1 MYVVCLEWN
10 LFFKKTGFCQNI
22 FQWKLVIKETIPSI
36 TTKSNI
42 AMKQQQ
48 EQLTAYT
55 LAGIFTLSLRL
66 IVGWTYFSAF
76 WRRLVLE
83 NKLIPDSAGYIGEK
97 FNHFLPNSLGIKPI
111 IEYLVSTPD
120 LLWWAMVIFTI
131 VEGIV
136 GLLYMFGFF
145 TRLMSIGVFSLA
157 FGILLGSGWL
167 GTTCL
172 DEWQI
177 GILGVSAGFT
187 IFLSGGGKY
196 SLDYLLQSKL
206 PKNKW
211 LVWITSG
218 ELPLSIKRVN
228 KVAISGAVVLFILAL
243 YTNQVFHNGVWGP
256 LHNKSVKP
264 KIELTD
270 AKIDNG
276 TLSFKV
282 YRVEGVDVY
291 GSFLIGITLK
301 EANGKVVIQKDGEE
315 LAQFPL
321 TNIRND
327 YVAKVSPGKH
337 SLIIPLGSKAT
348 LTIRDNALKNLP
360 EGQYELILTDISG
373 ITWKQN
379 IAIH

>member
-1 MYVVCLEWN
+1 ML
-10 LFFKKTGFCQNI
+10 T
-22 FQWKLVIKETIPSI
+22 
-36 TTKSNI
+36 
-42 AMKQQQ
+42 QQQ
-48 EQLTAYT
+48 EPSKAYV

-76 WRRLVLE
+76 WRRLVVE
-83 NKLIPDSAGYIGEK
+83 NKLIPDATGYIGEK
-97 FNHFLPNSLGIKPI
+97 FNHFLPNSIGIKPI

-120 LLWWAMVIFTI
+120 LLWWAMVIFTL

-136 GLLYMFGFF
+136 GLLYMLGFF

-196 SLDYLLQSKL
+196 SLDYLLLPKL
-206 PKNKW
+206 SKNKW
-211 LVWITSG
+211 LVWLTSG
-218 ELPLSIKRVN
+218 ELPLSIKQFS
-228 KVAISGAVVLFILAL
+228 KVAISGAVLLFILTL
-243 YTNQVFHNGVWGP
+243 YTNQVFHNGIWGP

-264 KIELTD
+264 ELKISN
-270 AKIDNG
+270 AKIQEDIL
-276 TLSFKV
+276 TFKV
-282 YRVEGVDVY
+282 YRIEGADVY

-301 EANGKVVIQKDGEE
+301 DENGKTILQKNGEE
-315 LAQFPL
+315 LARFPL
-321 TNIRND
+321 TRIKND
-327 YVAKVSPGKH
+327 YVAKVAPGKH

-348 LTIRDNALKNLP
+348 LTIRSDVFMDLP
-360 EGQYELILTDISG
+360 KSDYELILTDISG
-373 ITWKQN
+373 ITWKEKITVN
-379 IAIH
+379 

>member
-1 MYVVCLEWN
+1 
-10 LFFKKTGFCQNI
+10 
-22 FQWKLVIKETIPSI
+22 
-36 TTKSNI
+36 
-42 AMKQQQ
+42 MKQQQ

-55 LAGIFTLSLRL
+55 LVGIFTLSLRL

-76 WRRLVLE
+76 WRRLILE
-83 NKLIPDSAGYIGEK
+83 NKLIPDSGGYIGEK
-97 FNHFLPNSLGIKPI
+97 FNHFLPNSLGIKSV

-131 VEGIV
+131 VEGVV

-218 ELPLSIKRVN
+218 ELPLSIKQLS
-228 KVAISGAVVLFILAL
+228 KVVISGAVILFILAL

-264 KIELTD
+264 KIEISN
-270 AKIDNG
+270 ANIDNG
-276 TLSFKV
+276 NLSFKV
-282 YRVEGVDVY
+282 YRVEGADVY

-301 EANGKVVIQKDGEE
+301 DVSGKVLLQKDGEE

-321 TNIRND
+321 IDIKND
-327 YVAKVSPGKH
+327 YVAKVAPGEH
-337 SLIIPLGSKAT
+337 SLIIPLGSKAI
-348 LTIRDNALKNLP
+348 LTIRNDALKSLP
-360 EGQYELILTDISG
+360 NGTYELILTDVSG

-379 IAIH
+379 IVID

>member
-1 MYVVCLEWN
+1 ML
-10 LFFKKTGFCQNI
+10 T
-22 FQWKLVIKETIPSI
+22 
-36 TTKSNI
+36 
-42 AMKQQQ
+42 QQQ
-48 EQLTAYT
+48 EPSKAYV

-83 NKLIPDSAGYIGEK
+83 NKLIPDATGYIGEK
-97 FNHFLPNSLGIKPI
+97 FNHFLPNSIGIKPI

-120 LLWWAMVIFTI
+120 LLWWAMVIFTL

-136 GLLYMFGFF
+136 GLLYMLGFF

-196 SLDYLLQSKL
+196 SLDYLLL
-206 PKNKW
+206 PKLSKNKC
-211 LVWITSG
+211 LVWLTSG
-218 ELPLSIKRVN
+218 ELPLSIKQFS
-228 KVAISGAVVLFILAL
+228 KVAISGAVLLFILTL
-243 YTNQVFHNGVWGP
+243 YTNQVFHNGIWGP

-264 KIELTD
+264 ELKISN
-270 AKIDNG
+270 AKIQEDIL
-276 TLSFKV
+276 TFKV
-282 YRVEGVDVY
+282 YRIEGADVY

-301 EANGKVVIQKDGEE
+301 DENGKTILQKNGEE
-315 LAQFPL
+315 LARFPL
-321 TNIRND
+321 TRIKND
-327 YVAKVSPGKH
+327 YVAKVAPGKH

-348 LTIRDNALKNLP
+348 LTIRSDVFMDLP
-360 EGQYELILTDISG
+360 KSDYELILTDISG
-373 ITWKQN
+373 ITWKEKITVN
-379 IAIH
+379 

>member
-1 MYVVCLEWN
+1 ML
-10 LFFKKTGFCQNI
+10 T
-22 FQWKLVIKETIPSI
+22 
-36 TTKSNI
+36 
-42 AMKQQQ
+42 QQQ
-48 EQLTAYT
+48 EPSKAYV

-66 IVGWTYFSAF
+66 IVSWTYFSAF

-83 NKLIPDSAGYIGEK
+83 NKLIPDATGYIGEK
-97 FNHFLPNSLGIKPI
+97 FNHFLPNSIGIKPI

-120 LLWWAMVIFTI
+120 LLWWAMVIFTL

-136 GLLYMFGFF
+136 GLLYMLGFF

-196 SLDYLLQSKL
+196 SLDYLLLPKL
-206 PKNKW
+206 SKNKW
-211 LVWITSG
+211 LVWLTSG
-218 ELPLSIKRVN
+218 ELPLSIKQFS
-228 KVAISGAVVLFILAL
+228 KVAISGAVLLFILTL
-243 YTNQVFHNGVWGP
+243 YTNQVFHNGIWGP

-264 KIELTD
+264 ELKISN
-270 AKIDNG
+270 AKIQEDIL
-276 TLSFKV
+276 TFKV
-282 YRVEGVDVY
+282 YRIEGADVY

-301 EANGKVVIQKDGEE
+301 DENGKTILQKNGEE
-315 LAQFPL
+315 LARFPL
-321 TNIRND
+321 TRIKND
-327 YVAKVSPGKH
+327 YVAKVAPGKH

-348 LTIRDNALKNLP
+348 LTIRSDVFMDLP
-360 EGQYELILTDISG
+360 KSDYELILTDISG
-373 ITWKQN
+373 ITWKEKITVN
-379 IAIH
+379 

>member
-1 MYVVCLEWN
+1 ML
-10 LFFKKTGFCQNI
+10 T
-22 FQWKLVIKETIPSI
+22 
-36 TTKSNI
+36 
-42 AMKQQQ
+42 QQQ
-48 EQLTAYT
+48 EPSKAYV

-83 NKLIPDSAGYIGEK
+83 NKLIPDATGYIGEK
-97 FNHFLPNSLGIKPI
+97 FNHFLPNSIGIKPI

-120 LLWWAMVIFTI
+120 LLWWAMVIFTL

-136 GLLYMFGFF
+136 GLLYMLGFF

-196 SLDYLLQSKL
+196 SLDYLLLPKL
-206 PKNKW
+206 SKNKW
-211 LVWITSG
+211 LVWLTSG
-218 ELPLSIKRVN
+218 ELPLSIKQFS
-228 KVAISGAVVLFILAL
+228 KVAISGAVLLFILTL

-264 KIELTD
+264 ELEISN
-270 AKIDNG
+270 AKIQEDIL
-276 TLSFKV
+276 TFKV
-282 YRVEGVDVY
+282 YRIEGADVY

-301 EANGKVVIQKDGEE
+301 DENGKTILQKNGEE
-315 LAQFPL
+315 LARFPL
-321 TNIRND
+321 TRIKND
-327 YVAKVSPGKH
+327 YVAKVAPGKH

-348 LTIRDNALKNLP
+348 LTIRSDVFMDLP
-360 EGQYELILTDISG
+360 KSDYELILTDISG
-373 ITWKQN
+373 ITWKEKITVN
-379 IAIH
+379 

>member
-1 MYVVCLEWN
+1 ML
-10 LFFKKTGFCQNI
+10 T
-22 FQWKLVIKETIPSI
+22 
-36 TTKSNI
+36 
-42 AMKQQQ
+42 QQQ
-48 EQLTAYT
+48 EPSKAYV

-83 NKLIPDSAGYIGEK
+83 NKLIPDATGYIGEK
-97 FNHFLPNSLGIKPI
+97 FNHFLPNSIGIKPI

-120 LLWWAMVIFTI
+120 LLWWAMVIFTL

-136 GLLYMFGFF
+136 GLLYMLGFF

-177 GILGVSAGFT
+177 GILGVSAGFN

-196 SLDYLLQSKL
+196 SLDYLLLPKL
-206 PKNKW
+206 SKNKW
-211 LVWITSG
+211 LVWLTSG
-218 ELPLSIKRVN
+218 ELPLSIKQFS
-228 KVAISGAVVLFILAL
+228 KVAISGAVLLFILTL
-243 YTNQVFHNGVWGP
+243 YTNQVFHNGIWGP

-264 KIELTD
+264 ELKISN
-270 AKIDNG
+270 AKIQEDIL
-276 TLSFKV
+276 TFKV
-282 YRVEGVDVY
+282 YRIEGADVY

-301 EANGKVVIQKDGEE
+301 DENGKTILQKNGEE
-315 LAQFPL
+315 LARFPL
-321 TNIRND
+321 TRIKND
-327 YVAKVSPGKH
+327 YVAKVAPGKH

-348 LTIRDNALKNLP
+348 LTIRSDVFMDLP
-360 EGQYELILTDISG
+360 KSDYELILTDISG
-373 ITWKQN
+373 ITWKEKITVN
-379 IAIH
+379 

>member
-1 MYVVCLEWN
+1 
-10 LFFKKTGFCQNI
+10 
-22 FQWKLVIKETIPSI
+22 
-36 TTKSNI
+36 
-42 AMKQQQ
+42 MKQQQ
-48 EQLTAYT
+48 EQLAAYT

-97 FNHFLPNSLGIKPI
+97 FNHFLPNSLGIKPL

-131 VEGIV
+131 VEGVV

-177 GILGVSAGFT
+177 GILGISAGFT

-206 PKNKW
+206 SKKKW

-218 ELPLSIKRVN
+218 ELPLSMKRISR
-228 KVAISGAVVLFILAL
+228 VAISGAVVLFILAL

-264 KIELTD
+264 KIEISN
-270 AKIDNG
+270 ANIDNG
-276 TLSFKV
+276 SLSFKV
-282 YRVEGVDVY
+282 YRVEGADVY

-301 EANGKVVIQKDGEE
+301 DINGEVLIQKDGEE
-315 LAQFPL
+315 LAQFPV
-321 TNIRND
+321 TNIKND
-327 YVAKVSPGKH
+327 YVAKVAPGKH

-348 LTIRDNALKNLP
+348 LTLRNDALKNLP
-360 EGQYELILTDISG
+360 DGQYELILTDISG
-373 ITWKQN
+373 VTWKQN
-379 IAIH
+379 IVID

>member
-1 MYVVCLEWN
+1 ML
-10 LFFKKTGFCQNI
+10 T
-22 FQWKLVIKETIPSI
+22 
-36 TTKSNI
+36 
-42 AMKQQQ
+42 QQQ
-48 EQLTAYT
+48 EPSKAYV

-83 NKLIPDSAGYIGEK
+83 NKLIPDATGYIGEK
-97 FNHFLPNSLGIKPI
+97 FNHFLPNSIGIKPI

-120 LLWWAMVIFTI
+120 LLWWAMVIFTL

-136 GLLYMFGFF
+136 GLLYMLGFF

-196 SLDYLLQSKL
+196 SLDYLLLPKL
-206 PKNKW
+206 SKNKW
-211 LVWITSG
+211 LVWLTSG
-218 ELPLSIKRVN
+218 ELPLSIKQFS
-228 KVAISGAVVLFILAL
+228 KVAISGAVLLLILTL
-243 YTNQVFHNGVWGP
+243 YTNQVFHNGIWGP

-264 KIELTD
+264 ELKISN
-270 AKIDNG
+270 AKIQEDIL
-276 TLSFKV
+276 TFKV
-282 YRVEGVDVY
+282 YRIEGADVY

-301 EANGKVVIQKDGEE
+301 DENGKTILQKNGEE
-315 LAQFPL
+315 LARFPL
-321 TNIRND
+321 TRIKND
-327 YVAKVSPGKH
+327 YVAKVAPGKH

-348 LTIRDNALKNLP
+348 LTIRSDVFKIGRTSCR
-360 EGQYELILTDISG
+360 ERV
-373 ITWKQN
+373 
-379 IAIH
+379 

>member
-1 MYVVCLEWN
+1 MV
-10 LFFKKTGFCQNI
+10 T
-22 FQWKLVIKETIPSI
+22 
-36 TTKSNI
+36 
-42 AMKQQQ
+42 QQQ
-48 EQLTAYT
+48 EQTKAYV

-83 NKLIPDSAGYIGEK
+83 NKLIPDSSGYIGEK
-97 FNHFLPNSLGIKPI
+97 FNHFLPNSIGIKPI

-120 LLWWAMVIFTI
+120 LLWWAMLIFTL

-136 GLLYMFGFF
+136 GLLYMLGFF

-196 SLDYLLQSKL
+196 SLDYLLLPKL
-206 PKNKW
+206 SKNKW
-211 LVWITSG
+211 LVWLTSG
-218 ELPLSIKRVN
+218 ELPLSIKQFS
-228 KVAISGAVVLFILAL
+228 KVAISGAVLLFILTL

-264 KIELTD
+264 ELEISN
-270 AKIDNG
+270 AKIQEDIL
-276 TLSFKV
+276 TFKV
-282 YRVEGVDVY
+282 YRIEGADVY

-301 EANGKVVIQKDGEE
+301 DENGKTILQKNGEE
-315 LAQFPL
+315 LARFPL
-321 TNIRND
+321 TRIKND
-327 YVAKVSPGKH
+327 YVAKVAPGKH

-348 LTIRDNALKNLP
+348 LTIRSDVFVDLP
-360 EGQYELILTDISG
+360 KGDYELILTDISG
-373 ITWKQN
+373 ITWKEN
-379 IAIH
+379 ITVK